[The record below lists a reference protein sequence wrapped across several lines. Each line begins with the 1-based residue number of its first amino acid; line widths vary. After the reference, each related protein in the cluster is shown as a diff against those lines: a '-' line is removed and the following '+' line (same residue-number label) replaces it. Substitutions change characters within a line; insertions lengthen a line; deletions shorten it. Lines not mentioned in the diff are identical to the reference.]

1 MKNIKKIIALI
12 LSIIIVGISIGV
24 IINGMPSMTAK
35 NKMKEAL
42 ESKDFGYVQSVYTE
56 YFFLDEPQNVQ
67 TKNYGDVTVTT
78 SGFLVSDEMNAV
90 SNVLVDYF
98 ESVYSTVENYYLD
111 DMTTIYDNLRLE
123 CGNIIVGEENTFNI
137 IWESSA
143 GSYYVLDN
151 VEEAYNRLI
160 SLCTG
165 IEYDEYSGNNIQ
177 NILYSYDVECEPF
190 SDGYAFCST
199 DDTESKTLYVI
210 DKQGRIVGQTQDESI
225 AKTNLGYFNNGFAL
239 LKNVSLYDKTQESKL
254 VNKNLEVV
262 LSAPNEK
269 FSDMLGRTEDN
280 VILVMKKTN
289 TIDGSSIQLGAVD
302 TSGNFVTK
310 LRESG
315 ISIST
320 EETIITASYWGE
332 GVFCVQGE
340 YDLSSSHS
348 RHFTNAVLFNVN
360 TGEVFNMSSY
370 GFKPDW
376 LQYRS
381 ISGRFVNGKALIAT
395 TPPLYKSIKDMYLIN
410 SDFEITPV
418 VKECSFDD
426 FSCYSKNGYFYCDT
440 SSVLEDRYGYYDE
453 NFEMKIDLSKYNVLS
468 VSSFVDGCAV
478 LMIANPDGVKFVVAI
493 DEKGNNIFDPIEVED
508 AAGSYSEG
516 LLALD
521 LGDNNITY
529 IDRNGEVRFTIPM
542 SGYSLESSIVKCS
555 DGIVTNG
562 SAYYDLSG
570 NMLFN

>member
-1 MKNIKKIIALI
+1 MKNIKKIIAIVLAI
-12 LSIIIVGISIGV
+12 LIVGITIFV
-24 IINGMPSMTAK
+24 IIDKTSYVSM
-35 NKMKEAL
+35 
-42 ESKDFGYVQSVYTE
+42 D
-56 YFFLDEPQNVQ
+56 
-67 TKNYGDVTVTT
+67 
-78 SGFLVSDEMNAV
+78 
-90 SNVLVDYF
+90 DY
-98 ESVYSTVENYYLD
+98 
-111 DMTTIYDNLRLE
+111 IYDSYE
-123 CGNIIVGEENTFNI
+123 YEDSENNMSDIF
-137 IWESSA
+137 
-143 GSYYVLDN
+143 
-151 VEEAYNRLI
+151 
-160 SLCTG
+160 
-165 IEYDEYSGNNIQ
+165 
-177 NILYSYDVECEPF
+177 YSYDVECEPF
-190 SDGYAFCST
+190 SDGYAFCT
-199 DDTESKTLYVI
+199 IDEYECRTLYVI
-210 DKQGRIVGQTQDESI
+210 DKKGNIVGQTQDESI
-225 AKTNLGYFNNGFAL
+225 TKLDLGYFNDGLAL
-239 LKNVSLYDKTQESKL
+239 LNNADLYYKNQESKL

-262 LSAPNEK
+262 LSAPNES
-269 FSDMLGRTEDN
+269 FTDMLGVTEDN
-280 VILVMKKTN
+280 IILVMKKVN
-289 TIDGSSIQLGAVD
+289 SVDGTSIQLGAVN
-302 TSGNFVTK
+302 TSGDFVTS

-320 EETIITASYWGE
+320 NETIITASYWGD

-348 RHFTNAVLFNVN
+348 RNFTNAVLFNIN
-360 TGEVFNMSSY
+360 TGETFDMREY
-370 GFKPDW
+370 GFEPDW
-376 LQYRS
+376 LEYRT
-381 ISGRFVNGKALIAT
+381 ISGEFVNGKALIST
-395 TPPLYKSIKDMYLIN
+395 TPPLYSSIKDMYLIN
-410 SDFEITPV
+410 TDFEITPV

-493 DEKGNNIFDPIEVED
+493 DEKGNYIFDPIEVED